1 METKDLFQPT
11 VMLAI
16 IAFTDEKTG
25 LLWFLA
31 KLMMMFYFVLFIRD
45 FAKDF
50 YAHKPKKEKTT
61 EDRTGDEVTKILRGT
76 PSYPEVAKDPF
87 PFLDKIKSERR

>member
-61 EDRTGDEVTKILRGT
+61 KILRGT